1 MTDSKYD
8 FKDIAPFGDDI
19 FHEKM
24 RQLVEEPGFES
35 AVRFVIPDVD
45 WPSMVDNLLSIRSG
59 EELQHRVMYPFLE
72 MLASRTTDGITS
84 DGLDNIDPESSAY
97 TFITN
102 HRDIVLDASFLNL
115 CFLRAGLP
123 TSEVAIG
130 NNLLIYEWISDL
142 VRLNKSVIVR
152 RNLPISRA
160 LEAAMELSAYI
171 HYAISTK
178 HDSVWIAQREGR
190 TKDSN
195 DITQE
200 SLIKMLA
207 IAGEGDF
214 IDRLKE
220 IHLVPVAISY
230 EYDPNDYLKARE
242 YLLRRLDP
250 GFKKSQRD
258 DLFSMETGLL
268 QPKGRIH
275 FSIAPCIDSQ
285 IDRIDRSQPKAVQVK
300 EVCHVID
307 HAIHS
312 RYKIYPVNYVAYDL
326 LHESKQFAD
335 RYTPE
340 DMEALNIRINE
351 QLAKT
356 EMQDLSHLDI
366 QYMRQMMLTM
376 YANPLKNKLAVTDV

>member
-1 MTDSKYD
+1 MTDHQYD

-19 FHEKM
+19 FQDKM
-24 RQLVEEPGFES
+24 ACLVDEPGFEN

-45 WPSMVDNLLSIRSG
+45 YPKMKEELLSIRTG
-59 EELQHRVMYPFLE
+59 DEFQHRIMYPFLE
-72 MLASRTTDGITS
+72 MLAARTTSGIS
-84 DGLDNIDPESSAY
+84 SEGLDNIDPASGAY

-171 HYAISTK
+171 HYTINIK

-195 DITQE
+195 DVTQE
-200 SLIKMLA
+200 SLVKMLA
-207 IAGEGDF
+207 IGGEGDF

-220 IHLVPVAISY
+220 ICLTPVSISY

-242 YLLRRLDP
+242 FLLRRLDP
-250 GFKKSQRD
+250 AFKKSQRD

-268 QPKGRIH
+268 QPKGQIH
-275 FSIAPCIDSQ
+275 FAISPCINADLDT
-285 IDRIDRSQPKAVQVK
+285 INRSLPKAVQVK
-300 EVCHVID
+300 EVCHMID
-307 HAIHS
+307 RAIHS
-312 RYKIYPVNYVAYDL
+312 RYMIYPVNYAAYDL
-326 LHESKQFAD
+326 LHETDRFAGK
-335 RYTPE
+335 YTRDDLE
-340 DMEALNIRINE
+340 KFETRISE

-356 EMQDLSHLDI
+356 DLPDMSHLDMA
-366 QYMRQMMLTM
+366 YMRQMMLTM
-376 YANPLKNKLAVTDV
+376 YANPLKNKLTASNV